1 MQVWLSIFLLSW
13 GLLVGSPGTAAETA
27 PLPLPAAAPGSGSI
41 SPADRAFLED
51 LQRRGF
57 DYFWNEANPV
67 NGFVRDR
74 SGNDVCS
81 IAGLGFGFSAICIG
95 VEHGWISRQ
104 AGCQR
109 ILLTLQALS
118 AAPQGETPHGMAG
131 NHGWFYHFLKHDRP
145 ERAGTCEV
153 SSIDTAIFFAGAFDA
168 SVFFDSRL
176 DPEENELR
184 RLVREMFRKVD
195 WNWMSQGQPTLSLS
209 WDPAKGFS
217 KFRWRG
223 YNEGLLLYV
232 LALGAEDKPMPSES
246 WQAWTR
252 SYRWANYE
260 GIEYLQFSPLFGHQ
274 YPQCWIDF
282 RGIADDYM
290 RQHGITYF
298 ENSRRATLAQQAYA
312 IRNPK
317 GFPNYGPQ
325 EWGFSS
331 CNGPKRDGVDGYRMR
346 GAPPKAFDD
355 GTISPAAIAA
365 STPFVPEIC
374 LPTLRHLQQR
384 YPKCWGRYG
393 FTGAYNAKLGW
404 IDDQYFA
411 IDQGSVVLMIENH
424 LVGGVWRRSMSHP
437 VIRRGLERAGFA
449 PLPELDKR
457 AGQAGA
463 RPVLSD

>member
-1 MQVWLSIFLLSW
+1 MRAWFSILLLFC
-13 GLLVGSPGTAAETA
+13 GLAAISGAAAETTQ
-27 PLPLPAAAPGSGSI
+27 PRPAAAPGSVT
-41 SPADRAFLED
+41 PDDRAFLED

-57 DYFWNEANPV
+57 DYFWNEANPT

-74 SGNDVCS
+74 SGSDVCS
-81 IAGLGFGFSAICIG
+81 VAGLGFGFSAVCIG

-104 AGCQR
+104 AGCRR
-109 ILLTLQALS
+109 ILRALQVLA

-131 NHGWFYHFLKHDRP
+131 NHGWFYHFLKLDRP

-168 SVFFDSRL
+168 SAFFDNPQ

-184 RLVREMFRKVD
+184 RLADEMFQKID
-195 WNWMSQGQPTLSLS
+195 WAWMSEGQPTLSLS

-217 KFRWRG
+217 KYRWRG

-232 LALGAEDKPMPSES
+232 LALGAEGKPMPPES

-252 SYRWANYE
+252 SYRWANSE

-274 YPQCWIDF
+274 YPQCWIDL
-282 RGIADDYM
+282 RGIADAYM
-290 RQHGITYF
+290 RQHRTTYF

-317 GFPNYGPQ
+317 GFPNYGPL

-355 GTISPAAIAA
+355 GTISPAAVAA
-365 STPFVPEIC
+365 SIPFAPEIC

-384 YPKCWGRYG
+384 YPKSWGRYG
-393 FTGAYNAKLGW
+393 VTGAYNAKLGW
-404 IDDQYFA
+404 IDEHYFA
-411 IDQGSVVLMIENH
+411 IDVGSIVLMVENH
-424 LVGGVWRRSMSHP
+424 LTGGVWRRSMSHP
-437 VIRRGLERAGFA
+437 VVRRGLERAGFA
-449 PLPELDKR
+449 PQPEPEPQND
-457 AGQAGA
+457 
-463 RPVLSD
+463 RPGVGP